1 MTEDSRQLLVLLELR
16 FNELMALC
24 DAQKQKIQ
32 ELEQALEVKETEL
45 NQAIEKIG
53 VLNAECNNLL
63 TAQVISVE
71 EGEMKNAKMRVSKL
85 VREVEKCIALLNE

>member
-24 DAQKQKIQ
+24 DAQKQKIR
-32 ELEQALEVKETEL
+32 ELEQALEVKDAEL
-45 NQAIEKIG
+45 NQAIEQIG
-53 VLNAECNNLL
+53 SLNAKCNNLL
-63 TAQVISVE
+63 TAQIISVE
-71 EGEMKNAKMRVSKL
+71 EGEVKNAKMRVSKL

>member
-24 DAQKQKIQ
+24 DAQKQKIR
-32 ELEQALEVKETEL
+32 ELGQALEVKDAEL
-45 NQAIEKIG
+45 NQAIEQIG
-53 VLNAECNNLL
+53 ALNAKCNNLL
-63 TAQVISVE
+63 TAQIISVE
-71 EGEMKNAKMRVSKL
+71 EGEVKNAKMRVSKL

>member
-53 VLNAECNNLL
+53 VLNAKCNNLL

>member
-53 VLNAECNNLL
+53 ALNAKCNNLL